1 MVIIV
6 LDVVR
11 MEVILIPYLPQPKV
25 QAMSV
30 ERKVKSREKDGRRGK
45 NVSGTEWES

>member
-11 MEVILIPYLPQPKV
+11 IGVALIPYLPQPKV

-30 ERKVKSREKDGRRGK
+30 ERKGKTEKDGRREK
-45 NVSGTEWES
+45 NASGTEWEN

>member
-11 MEVILIPYLPQPKV
+11 MGVILIPYLPQPKV

-30 ERKVKSREKDGRRGK
+30 ERKGKSREKNGRREK
-45 NVSGTEWES
+45 KVSGTE